1 MDMKNW
7 ENINGAI
14 TSLIIQ
20 RETMDIN
27 FQKSIEIQIGCLEK
41 ARQEL
46 IKTYK
51 ITTGYNSYIEE
62 LNQNG
67 RI

>member
-1 MDMKNW
+1 MDMNHWKYLN
-7 ENINGAI
+7 ETI

-27 FQKSIEIQIGCLEK
+27 LHKSIEIQIGCLEK

-51 ITTGYNSYIEE
+51 ITTGYTKYIEE
-62 LNQNG
+62 LEK
-67 RI
+67 I